1 MADVFDNEVDPTIR
15 DRLWRLIRCTPN
27 LDWVILSKRIGNAP
41 EMLPEDWGPGYSNVW
56 FLVSVG
62 QAELE
67 RDVPKL
73 LAIPAVV
80 HGLSIEPQLAPVRL
94 GGFAPRL
101 QWVING
107 GESGGGARPYHL
119 EWARSLIAECRAAG
133 AAIFIQ
139 KLGCRPFEHGR
150 PLRLRDFAGGDT
162 SEWPTDLR
170 IRQFPTVSRGGVG

>member
-1 MADVFDNEVDPTIR
+1 MADVFDNDVDQAVR
-15 DRLWRLIRCTPN
+15 DRLWSLIRFTPN
-27 LDWVILSKRIGNAP
+27 LDWVLLTKRIGNAP

-56 FLVSVG
+56 LLVSVG

-73 LAIPAVV
+73 LAIRATV

-94 GGFAPRL
+94 GRFAPRL

-119 EWARSLIAECRAAG
+119 EWTRSLIAECRAAG
-133 AAIFIQ
+133 TAIFIQ
-139 KLGCRPFEHGR
+139 KLGCRPFEGGQS
-150 PLRLRDFAGGDT
+150 LRFGDYAGGDMN
-162 SEWPTDLR
+162 EWPADLR
-170 IRQFPTVSRGGVG
+170 IRQFPAV